1 MTKLLGTFAFLFLVA
16 NSMAQTKPTSISKR
30 KENISKYTDS
40 INKYTD
46 SIRSLP
52 PLEVKAIRVSEQA
65 PFAKTNISKAQIAL
79 NNVGQDLPFLLENTP
94 SVVVHADAGIGVG
107 YTGIRI
113 RGTDATRINFTLNGI
128 PYNDPES
135 MGTFF
140 VNIPDFSSSV
150 NSIQIQRGV
159 GTSTNGAGA
168 FGASVNLMTND
179 YHPTSYLSLQ
189 NTVGSF
195 NSFKNN
201 IVFGSGLLNNKF
213 TIDGRLSSIMSDGFI
228 DRANADLKS
237 FYLSTTYWGN
247 QSSLRLNVFT
257 GKERTYQAWYGVPQE
272 LLATNRTF
280 NPAGTEKAD
289 APYNNQTDNYSQTHY
304 QLFYNKNINSQWKWN
319 TAFYLTTG
327 KGYYEE
333 YKAGVNFSD
342 YFIDIARKMNVPSDL
357 VRRRWLD
364 NSFYGQIAALS
375 YVDSLND
382 LTIGGGWSIYD
393 GLHYGSLPYLDIRLA
408 PADYRYYDNDAVK
421 KEMNTYVKWERKLTK
436 TFRSFIDLQYRN
448 VNHQMNGFTKNTNL
462 SIERKFNFFNPKMGL
477 TYQAK
482 NIFYYTSVAVA
493 NKEPNRDD
501 FETSSTEQPKKEQL
515 IDWETGFEFKKPK
528 YAINANIYYMDYKD
542 QLVLTGKINDVGAYT
557 RTNVPN
563 SYRAGI
569 ELQVKYALNKKYSTS
584 YSITLSQN
592 KIKEFTEYVDDY
604 DQFTQVAIQHKNTNI
619 ALSPSLTTNRTFNW
633 KPNDKFSFFWTTK
646 YTSKQFLDNT
656 ENKNRI
662 LDAYFINDINAHWT
676 ILNKPKFTM
685 LLQLY
690 FNNILNVQYT
700 PNGYTY
706 SYISNGSVTTSNNYY
721 PMAGRNYWISLK
733 IDLK

>member
-1 MTKLLGTFAFLFLVA
+1 MNKLLGTLVSVLFFIP
-16 NSMAQTKPTSISKR
+16 SMAQKQKQIVAK
-30 KENISKYTDS
+30 KDS
-40 INKYTD
+40 INKFTD

-52 PLEVKAIRVSEQA
+52 PLEIKAIRLSEQA

-79 NNVGQDLPFLLENTP
+79 NNIGQDLPFLLENTP

-128 PYNDPES
+128 PYNDAES

-140 VNIPDFSSSV
+140 VNIPDFGSSV

-168 FGASVNLMTND
+168 FGASVNLMTNE
-179 YHPTSYLSLQ
+179 YNPTAYLSLQ
-189 NTVGSF
+189 NTAGSF

-201 IVFGSGLLNNKF
+201 VVFGSGLINNKF
-213 TIDGRLSSIMSDGFI
+213 TIDGRVSSIRSDGFI
-228 DRANADLKS
+228 DRASSDLKS
-237 FYLSTTYWGN
+237 FFLSSTYWGDN
-247 QSSLRLNVFT
+247 SSLRLNIFS

-289 APYNNQTDNYSQTHY
+289 APYENQTDNYTQTHY
-304 QLFYNKNINSQWKWN
+304 QLFYNKQVNSNWKWN
-319 TAFYLTTG
+319 TAFFLTTG

-333 YKAGVNFSD
+333 YKAGVDFSD
-342 YFIDIARKMNVPSDL
+342 YNIDIKGKINVPADL

-364 NSFYGQIAALS
+364 NNFYGQIAAVS
-375 YVDSLND
+375 YLDSLND
-382 LTIGGGWSIYD
+382 LTVGGGWSVYD
-393 GLHYGSLPYLDIRLA
+393 GLHFGTLPYLSQTFA
-408 PADYRYYDNDAVK
+408 PANFRYYDNDALK
-421 KEMNTYVKWERKLTK
+421 KEMNSYVKWERKLTK
-436 TFRSFIDLQYRN
+436 QFKSFIDLQYRYIS
-448 VNHQMNGFTKNTNL
+448 HQMNGFTKNTDL
-462 SIERKFNFFNPKMGL
+462 EIERTFNFFNPKMGL

-501 FETSSTEQPKKEQL
+501 FEASVTEQPRREQL
-515 IDWETGFEFKKPK
+515 IDWEAGFEFKKPK
-528 YAINANIYYMDYKD
+528 YAINANVYYMDYKD

-557 RTNVPN
+557 RINVPK
-563 SYRAGI
+563 SYRTGL
-569 ELQVKYALNKKYSTS
+569 ELQVKYAFNKYFNSS
-584 YSITLSQN
+584 YNITFSQN
-592 KIKEFTEYVDDY
+592 KIEEFTEYIDDY
-604 DQFTQVAIQHKNTNI
+604 DQYTQVAIPHKNTNI

-633 KPNDKFSFFWTTK
+633 KPNDKLSFFWTSK
-646 YTSKQFLDNT
+646 YTSRQFLDNT
-656 ENKNRI
+656 QNNDRI
-662 LDAYFINDINAHWT
+662 LDAFFINDINAHWT
-676 ILNKPKFTM
+676 ILNKTKFTM

-690 FNNILNVQYT
+690 ANNVLDVQYA
-700 PNGYTY
+700 PNGYTF
-706 SYISNGSVTTSNNYY
+706 SYIYDRTLTTSNNFY

>member
-1 MTKLLGTFAFLFLVA
+1 MNKLLGTLVSILFFVA
-16 NSMAQTKPTSISKR
+16 LNAQKSTQVVAKK
-30 KENISKYTDS
+30 DS
-40 INKYTD
+40 TNKFTD

-52 PLEVKAIRVSEQA
+52 PLEIKAIRLSEQA

-128 PYNDPES
+128 PYNDAES

-140 VNIPDFSSSV
+140 VNIPDFGSSV

-168 FGASVNLMTND
+168 FGASVNLMTNE
-179 YHPTSYLSLQ
+179 YNPNAYLSLQ
-189 NTVGSF
+189 NTAGSF

-201 IVFGSGLLNNKF
+201 LVFGSGLINNKF
-213 TIDGRLSSIMSDGFI
+213 TFDGRVSSIRSDGFI
-228 DRANADLKS
+228 DRANSDLKS
-237 FYLSTTYWGN
+237 FFLSSTYWGEK
-247 QSSLRLNVFT
+247 SSLRLNVFS

-289 APYNNQTDNYSQTHY
+289 APYENQTDNYTQTHY
-304 QLFYNKNINSQWKWN
+304 QLFYNKQINTNWKWN
-319 TAFYLTTG
+319 TAFFLTMG

-333 YKAGVNFSD
+333 YKAGVDFSD
-342 YFIDIARKMNVPSDL
+342 YNIDIKGKINVPADL

-364 NSFYGQIAALS
+364 NNFYGQITAVS

-382 LTIGGGWSIYD
+382 LTIGGGWTVYD
-393 GLHYGSLPYLDIRLA
+393 GLHFGTLPYLSQTFA
-408 PADYRYYDNDAVK
+408 PANFRYYDNDAIK
-421 KEMNTYVKWERKLTK
+421 KERNSYVKWERKLSK
-436 TFRSFIDLQYRN
+436 QFKSFLDLQYRY
-448 VNHQMNGFTKNTNL
+448 VTHQMNGFTKNTDL
-462 SIERKFNFFNPKMGL
+462 EIERKFNFFNPKMGL

-501 FETSSTEQPKKEQL
+501 FEASATEQPRREQL
-515 IDWETGFEFKKPK
+515 VDWETGFELKKPK
-528 YAINANIYYMDYKD
+528 YAINANVYYMNYKD

-557 RTNVPN
+557 RTNVPK

-584 YSITLSQN
+584 YSITFSQN
-592 KIKEFTEYVDDY
+592 KIEEFTEYIDDY

-619 ALSPSLTTNRTFNW
+619 ALSPSLITNRTFNW
-633 KPNDKFSFFWTTK
+633 KPNDKLSFFWTTK

-656 ENKNRI
+656 QNKDRQ
-662 LDAYFINDINAHWT
+662 LDAFFINDLNAHWT
-676 ILNKPKFTM
+676 ILNKTKFTM

-690 FNNILNVQYT
+690 ANNVLDVKYA
-700 PNGYTY
+700 PNGYTF
-706 SYISNGSVTTSNNYY
+706 SYIYDRTLTTSNNFY

>member
-1 MTKLLGTFAFLFLVA
+1 
-16 NSMAQTKPTSISKR
+16 MAQKQKQIVAK
-30 KENISKYTDS
+30 KDS
-40 INKYTD
+40 INKFTD

-52 PLEVKAIRVSEQA
+52 PLEIKAIRLSEQA

-79 NNVGQDLPFLLENTP
+79 NNVGQDLPFFLENTP

-128 PYNDPES
+128 PYNDAES

-140 VNIPDFSSSV
+140 VNIPDFSSSA

-168 FGASVNLMTND
+168 FGASVNLMTNE
-179 YHPTSYLSLQ
+179 YNPSAYLSLQ
-189 NTVGSF
+189 NTAGSF

-201 IVFGSGLLNNKF
+201 IVFGSGLINNKF
-213 TIDGRLSSIMSDGFI
+213 TIDGRVSSIRSDGFI
-228 DRANADLKS
+228 DRANSDLKS
-237 FYLSTTYWGN
+237 FFLSGTYWGDN
-247 QSSLRLNVFT
+247 SSLRLNVFS

-289 APYNNQTDNYSQTHY
+289 APYENQTDNYTQTHY
-304 QLFYNKNINSQWKWN
+304 QLFYNKQVNKNWKWN
-319 TAFYLTTG
+319 TAFFLTTG

-333 YKAGVNFSD
+333 YKAGVDFSD
-342 YFIDIARKMNVPSDL
+342 YNIDIKGKINVPADL

-364 NSFYGQIAALS
+364 NNFYGQIAALS
-375 YVDSLND
+375 YIDSLND
-382 LTIGGGWSIYD
+382 LTVGGGWSIYD
-393 GLHYGSLPYLDIRLA
+393 GLHFGTLPYLSQTFA
-408 PADYRYYDNDAVK
+408 PANFRYYDNDALK
-421 KEMNTYVKWERKLTK
+421 KEMNSYVKWERKLTK
-436 TFRSFIDLQYRN
+436 QFRSFIDLQYRY
-448 VNHQMNGFTKNTNL
+448 VSHQMNGFTKNTDL
-462 SIERKFNFFNPKMGL
+462 EIERTFNFFNPKMGL

-501 FETSSTEQPKKEQL
+501 FEASATEQPRREQL
-515 IDWETGFEFKKPK
+515 IDWEAGFEFKKPK
-528 YAINANIYYMDYKD
+528 YAINANVYYMDYKD

-557 RTNVPN
+557 RINVPK
-563 SYRAGI
+563 SYRTGL
-569 ELQVKYALNKKYSTS
+569 ELQVKYAFNKKYNTS
-584 YSITLSQN
+584 YSITFSQN
-592 KIKEFTEYVDDY
+592 KIEEFTEYIDDY
-604 DQFTQVAIQHKNTNI
+604 DQYTQVAIPHKNTNI

-633 KPNDKFSFFWTTK
+633 KPNDKLSFFWTSK

-656 ENKNRI
+656 QNKDRI
-662 LDAYFINDINAHWT
+662 LDAFFINDINAHWT
-676 ILNKPKFTM
+676 ILNKTKFTM

-690 FNNILNVQYT
+690 ANNVLDVQYA
-700 PNGYTY
+700 PNGYTF
-706 SYISNGSVTTSNNYY
+706 SYIYDRTLTTSNNFY

>member
-1 MTKLLGTFAFLFLVA
+1 MTKLLGTLVSILFFIP
-16 NSMAQTKPTSISKR
+16 SMAQKQKQIVAK
-30 KENISKYTDS
+30 KDS
-40 INKYTD
+40 INKFTD

-52 PLEVKAIRVSEQA
+52 PLEIKAIRLSEQA

-79 NNVGQDLPFLLENTP
+79 NNVGQDLPFFLENTP

-128 PYNDPES
+128 PYNDAES

-140 VNIPDFSSSV
+140 VNIPDFSSSA

-168 FGASVNLMTND
+168 FGASVNLMTNE
-179 YHPTSYLSLQ
+179 YNPSAYLSLQ
-189 NTVGSF
+189 NTAGSF

-201 IVFGSGLLNNKF
+201 IVFGSGLINNKF
-213 TIDGRLSSIMSDGFI
+213 TIDGRVSSIRSDGFI
-228 DRANADLKS
+228 DRANSDLKS
-237 FYLSTTYWGN
+237 FFLSGTYWGDN
-247 QSSLRLNVFT
+247 SSLRLNVFS

-289 APYNNQTDNYSQTHY
+289 APYENQTDNYTQTHY
-304 QLFYNKNINSQWKWN
+304 QLFYNKQVNNNWKWN
-319 TAFYLTTG
+319 TAFFLTTG

-333 YKAGVNFSD
+333 YKAGVDFSD
-342 YFIDIARKMNVPSDL
+342 YNIDIKGKINVPADL

-364 NSFYGQIAALS
+364 NNFYGQIAALS
-375 YVDSLND
+375 YIDSLND
-382 LTIGGGWSIYD
+382 LTVGGGWSVYD
-393 GLHYGSLPYLDIRLA
+393 GLHFGTLPYLSQTLA
-408 PADYRYYDNDAVK
+408 PANFRYYDNDALK
-421 KEMNTYVKWERKLTK
+421 KEMNSYVKWERKLTK
-436 TFRSFIDLQYRN
+436 QFRSFIDLQYRY
-448 VNHQMNGFTKNTNL
+448 VSHQMNGFTKNTDL
-462 SIERKFNFFNPKMGL
+462 EIERTFNFFNPKMGL

-501 FETSSTEQPKKEQL
+501 FEASATEQPRREQL
-515 IDWETGFEFKKPK
+515 IDWEAGFEFKKPK
-528 YAINANIYYMDYKD
+528 YAINANVYYMDYKD

-557 RTNVPN
+557 RINVPK
-563 SYRAGI
+563 SYRTGL
-569 ELQVKYALNKKYSTS
+569 ELQVKYAFNKKYNTS
-584 YSITLSQN
+584 YSITFSQN
-592 KIKEFTEYVDDY
+592 KIEEFTEYIDDY
-604 DQFTQVAIQHKNTNI
+604 DQYTQVAIPHKNTNI

-633 KPNDKFSFFWTTK
+633 KPNDKLSFFWTSK

-656 ENKNRI
+656 QNKDRI
-662 LDAYFINDINAHWT
+662 LDAFFINDINAHWT
-676 ILNKPKFTM
+676 ILNKTKFTM

-690 FNNILNVQYT
+690 ANNVLDVQYA
-700 PNGYTY
+700 PNGYTF
-706 SYISNGSVTTSNNYY
+706 SYIYDRTLTTSNNFY

>member
-1 MTKLLGTFAFLFLVA
+1 MTKLLGTLVSIIFFVPLFAQ
-16 NSMAQTKPTSISKR
+16 QTKQVVK
-30 KENISKYTDS
+30 KDS
-40 INKYTD
+40 TNKYTD

-52 PLEVKAIRVSEQA
+52 PLEIKAIRVSEQA

-140 VNIPDFSSSV
+140 VNIPDFGSSV

-179 YHPTSYLSLQ
+179 YHPSAYLSLQ
-189 NTVGSF
+189 NTAGSF

-201 IVFGSGLLNNKF
+201 LVFGSGLLNNKF
-213 TIDGRLSSIMSDGFI
+213 TIDGRVSSITSDGFM
-228 DRANADLKS
+228 DRATSNLKS
-237 FYLSTTYWGN
+237 FYVSSTYWGE
-247 QSSLRLNVFT
+247 QSSLRLNVFS
-257 GKERTYQAWYGVPQE
+257 GKEKTYQAWYGVPQE

-280 NPAGTEKAD
+280 NPAGTEKAG
-289 APYNNQTDNYSQTHY
+289 APYDNQTDNYTQTHY
-304 QLFYNKNINSQWKWN
+304 QLFYNKNINSNWKWN
-319 TAFYLTTG
+319 TALYLTKG

-342 YFIDIARKMNVPSDL
+342 YNIDIKGKQNVPADL

-364 NSFYGQIAALS
+364 NQFYGQIAALS

-382 LTIGGGWSIYD
+382 LTMGGGWSVYD
-393 GLHYGSLPYLDIRLA
+393 GLHFGSLPYLDLKFV
-408 PADYRYYDNDAVK
+408 PTNYRYYDNDALK

-436 TFRSFIDLQYRN
+436 TFKSFIDLQYRN

-462 SIERKFNFFNPKMGL
+462 VIERKFNFFNPKMGL

-501 FETSSTEQPKKEQL
+501 FEASATEQPKKEQL
-515 IDWETGFEFKKPK
+515 IDWETGLEFKKPK

-557 RTNVPN
+557 RTNVPK
-563 SYRAGI
+563 SYRAGL
-569 ELQVKYALNKKYSTS
+569 ELQFKYALNKKYSST
-584 YSITLSQN
+584 YSITFSQN
-592 KIKEFTEYVDDY
+592 KIESFTEYIDDY
-604 DQFTQVAIQHKNTNI
+604 DQSKQVAVQHKNTNI

-633 KPNDKFSFFWTTK
+633 KPNDKLSFFWTTK

-656 ENKNRI
+656 KNKNRI

-676 ILNKPKFTM
+676 IMNQSKFNM
-685 LLQLY
+685 LLQVY
-690 FNNILNVQYT
+690 ANNILDVKYA

-706 SYISNGSVTTSNNYY
+706 SYISDRSVTTSNNFY

>member
-1 MTKLLGTFAFLFLVA
+1 MNKLLGTLVSVLFFIP
-16 NSMAQTKPTSISKR
+16 SMAQKQKQIVAK
-30 KENISKYTDS
+30 KDS
-40 INKYTD
+40 INKFTD

-52 PLEVKAIRVSEQA
+52 PLEIKAIRLSEQA
-65 PFAKTNISKAQIAL
+65 PFAQTNISKAQITL

-128 PYNDPES
+128 PYNDAES

-140 VNIPDFSSSV
+140 VNIPDFGSSV

-168 FGASVNLMTND
+168 FGASVNLMTNE
-179 YHPTSYLSLQ
+179 YNPTAYLSLQ
-189 NTVGSF
+189 NTAGSF

-201 IVFGSGLLNNKF
+201 VVFGSGLINNKF
-213 TIDGRLSSIMSDGFI
+213 TIDGRVSSIRSDGFI
-228 DRANADLKS
+228 DRASSDLKS
-237 FYLSTTYWGN
+237 FFLSSTYWGDN
-247 QSSLRLNVFT
+247 SSLRLNIFS

-289 APYNNQTDNYSQTHY
+289 APYENQTDNYTQTHY
-304 QLFYNKNINSQWKWN
+304 QLFYNKQVNSNWKWN
-319 TAFYLTTG
+319 TAFFLTTG

-333 YKAGVNFSD
+333 YKAGVDFSD
-342 YFIDIARKMNVPSDL
+342 YNIDIKGKINVPADL

-364 NSFYGQIAALS
+364 NNFYGQIAAVS
-375 YVDSLND
+375 YLDSLND
-382 LTIGGGWSIYD
+382 LTVGGGWSVYD
-393 GLHYGSLPYLDIRLA
+393 GLHFGTLPYLSQTFA
-408 PADYRYYDNDAVK
+408 PANFRYYDNDALK
-421 KEMNTYVKWERKLTK
+421 KEMNSYVKWERKLTK
-436 TFRSFIDLQYRN
+436 QFKSFIDLQYRYIS
-448 VNHQMNGFTKNTNL
+448 HQMNGFTKNTDL
-462 SIERKFNFFNPKMGL
+462 EIERTFNFFNPKMGL
-477 TYQAK
+477 TYQTK

-501 FETSSTEQPKKEQL
+501 FEASATEQPRREQL
-515 IDWETGFEFKKPK
+515 IDWEAGFEFKKPK
-528 YAINANIYYMDYKD
+528 YAINANVYYMDYKD

-557 RTNVPN
+557 RVNVPK
-563 SYRAGI
+563 SYRTGL
-569 ELQVKYALNKKYSTS
+569 ELQVKYAFNKYFNSS
-584 YSITLSQN
+584 YNITYSQN
-592 KIKEFTEYVDDY
+592 KIEEFTEYIDDY
-604 DQFTQVAIQHKNTNI
+604 DQYTQVAIPHKNTNI

-633 KPNDKFSFFWTTK
+633 KPNDKLSFFWTSK
-646 YTSKQFLDNT
+646 YTSRQFLDNT
-656 ENKNRI
+656 QNNDRI
-662 LDAYFINDINAHWT
+662 LDAFFINDINAHWT
-676 ILNKPKFTM
+676 ILNKTKFTM

-690 FNNILNVQYT
+690 ANNVLDVQYA
-700 PNGYTY
+700 PNGYTF
-706 SYISNGSVTTSNNYY
+706 SYIYDRTLTTSNNFY

>member
-1 MTKLLGTFAFLFLVA
+1 MTKLLGTLVSFLCISSL
-16 NSMAQTKPTSISKR
+16 MAQQPAKTIVKK
-30 KENISKYTDS
+30 DS
-40 INKYTD
+40 SNKYTD

-52 PLEVKAIRVSEQA
+52 PLEIRSIRLSEQA

-140 VNIPDFSSSV
+140 VNIPDFGSSV

-168 FGASVNLMTND
+168 FGASVNLMTNE
-179 YHPTSYLSLQ
+179 YNPSSYLSLQ
-189 NTVGSF
+189 NTAGSF

-201 IVFGSGLLNNKF
+201 LVFGSGLINNKF
-213 TIDGRLSSIMSDGFI
+213 TIDGRVSSIRSDGFI
-228 DRANADLKS
+228 DRANSDLKS
-237 FYLSTTYWGN
+237 FFLSTTYWGEK
-247 QSSLRLNVFT
+247 SSLRLNVFS

-289 APYNNQTDNYSQTHY
+289 APYENQTDNYTQTHY
-304 QLFYNKNINSQWKWN
+304 QLFYNKNINSHWKWN

-333 YKAGVNFSD
+333 YKAGVDFAD
-342 YFIDIARKMNVPSDL
+342 YNIDIKGKINVPADL

-364 NSFYGQIAALS
+364 NNFYGQIAALS
-375 YVDSLND
+375 YVDSIND
-382 LTIGGGWSIYD
+382 LTIGGGWSVYN
-393 GLHYGSLPYLDIRLA
+393 GLHFGTLPYIDIKFA
-408 PADYRYYDNDAVK
+408 PANYRYYDNDAIK
-421 KEMNTYVKWERKLTK
+421 KEMNTYIKWERKLSK
-436 TFRSFIDLQYRN
+436 KIKSFIDLQYRN
-448 VNHQMNGFTKNTNL
+448 VNHQMNGFTKNTDL
-462 SIERKFNFFNPKMGL
+462 EIERKFNFFNPKMGL
-477 TYQAK
+477 TYQAR

-501 FETSSTEQPKKEQL
+501 FEASAIEQPRSEQL
-515 IDWETGFEFKKPK
+515 VDWETGFELKRKK
-528 YAINANIYYMDYKD
+528 YAINANVYYMNYKD

-557 RTNVPN
+557 RTNVPK
-563 SYRAGI
+563 SYRTGL
-569 ELQVKYALNKKYSTS
+569 ELQFKYALNKYFNSS
-584 YSITLSQN
+584 YSITYSQN
-592 KIKEFTEYVDDY
+592 KIEAFTEYIDDY
-604 DQFTQVAIQHKNTNI
+604 DQSTQIAIQHKNTNI

-633 KPNDKFSFFWTTK
+633 KPNDKLSFFWTTK

-656 ENKNRI
+656 QNKDRQ
-662 LDAYFINDINAHWT
+662 LDAFFINDINAHWT
-676 ILNKPKFTM
+676 ILNKTKFTM
-685 LLQLY
+685 LLQVY
-690 FNNILNVQYT
+690 ANNVLDVKYA

-706 SYISNGSVTTSNNYY
+706 SYIYDRTLTTSNNYY
-721 PMAGRNYWISLK
+721 PMAGRNYWVSLK

>member
-1 MTKLLGTFAFLFLVA
+1 MNKLLGTLVSVLFFIP
-16 NSMAQTKPTSISKR
+16 SMAQKQKQIVAK
-30 KENISKYTDS
+30 KDS
-40 INKYTD
+40 INKFTD

-52 PLEVKAIRVSEQA
+52 PLEIKAIRLSEQA

-79 NNVGQDLPFLLENTP
+79 NNIGQDLPFLLENTP

-128 PYNDPES
+128 PYNDAES

-140 VNIPDFSSSV
+140 VNIPDFGSSV

-168 FGASVNLMTND
+168 FGASVNLMTNE
-179 YHPTSYLSLQ
+179 YNPTAYLSLQ
-189 NTVGSF
+189 NTAGSF

-201 IVFGSGLLNNKF
+201 VVFGSGLINNKF
-213 TIDGRLSSIMSDGFI
+213 TIDGRVSSIRSDGFI
-228 DRANADLKS
+228 DRASSDLKS
-237 FYLSTTYWGN
+237 FFLSGTYWGDN
-247 QSSLRLNVFT
+247 SSLRLNIFS

-289 APYNNQTDNYSQTHY
+289 APYENQTDNYTQTHY
-304 QLFYNKNINSQWKWN
+304 QLFYNKQVNSNWKWN
-319 TAFYLTTG
+319 TAFFLTTG

-333 YKAGVNFSD
+333 YKAGVDFSD
-342 YFIDIARKMNVPSDL
+342 YNIDIKGKINVPADL

-364 NSFYGQIAALS
+364 NNFYGQIAAVS
-375 YVDSLND
+375 YLDSLND
-382 LTIGGGWSIYD
+382 LTVGGGWSVYD
-393 GLHYGSLPYLDIRLA
+393 GLHFGTLPYLSQTFA
-408 PADYRYYDNDAVK
+408 PANFRYYDNDALK
-421 KEMNTYVKWERKLTK
+421 KEMNSYVKWERKLTK
-436 TFRSFIDLQYRN
+436 QFKSFIDLQYRYIS
-448 VNHQMNGFTKNTNL
+448 HQMNGFTKNTDL
-462 SIERKFNFFNPKMGL
+462 EIERTFNFFNPKMGL

-501 FETSSTEQPKKEQL
+501 FEASVTEQPRREQL
-515 IDWETGFEFKKPK
+515 IDWEAGFEFKKPK
-528 YAINANIYYMDYKD
+528 YAINANVYYMDYKD

-557 RTNVPN
+557 RINVPK
-563 SYRAGI
+563 SYRTGL
-569 ELQVKYALNKKYSTS
+569 ELQVKYAFNKYFNSS
-584 YSITLSQN
+584 YNITFSQN
-592 KIKEFTEYVDDY
+592 KIEEFTEYIDDY
-604 DQFTQVAIQHKNTNI
+604 DQYTQVAIPHKNTNI

-633 KPNDKFSFFWTTK
+633 KPNDKLSFFWTSK
-646 YTSKQFLDNT
+646 YTSRQFLDNT
-656 ENKNRI
+656 QNNDRI
-662 LDAYFINDINAHWT
+662 LDAFFINDINAHWT
-676 ILNKPKFTM
+676 ILNKTKFTM

-690 FNNILNVQYT
+690 ANNVLDVQYA
-700 PNGYTY
+700 PNGYTF
-706 SYISNGSVTTSNNYY
+706 SYIYDRTLTTSNNFY

>member
-1 MTKLLGTFAFLFLVA
+1 MTKLLGTLVSILFFIP
-16 NSMAQTKPTSISKR
+16 SMAQKQKQIVAK
-30 KENISKYTDS
+30 KDS
-40 INKYTD
+40 INKFTD

-52 PLEVKAIRVSEQA
+52 PLEIKAIRLSEQA

-128 PYNDPES
+128 PYNDAES

-140 VNIPDFSSSV
+140 VNIPDFSSSA

-168 FGASVNLMTND
+168 FGASVNLMTNE
-179 YHPTSYLSLQ
+179 YNPSAYLSLQ
-189 NTVGSF
+189 NTAGSF

-201 IVFGSGLLNNKF
+201 IVFGSGLINNKF
-213 TIDGRLSSIMSDGFI
+213 TIDGRVSSIRSDGFI
-228 DRANADLKS
+228 DRANSDLKS
-237 FYLSTTYWGN
+237 FFLSGTYWGDN
-247 QSSLRLNVFT
+247 SSLRLNVFS

-289 APYNNQTDNYSQTHY
+289 APYENQTDNYTQTHY
-304 QLFYNKNINSQWKWN
+304 QLFYNKQVNNNWKWN
-319 TAFYLTTG
+319 TAFFLTTG

-333 YKAGVNFSD
+333 YKAGVDFSD
-342 YFIDIARKMNVPSDL
+342 YNIDIKGKINVPADL

-364 NSFYGQIAALS
+364 NNFYGQIAALS
-375 YVDSLND
+375 YIDSLND
-382 LTIGGGWSIYD
+382 LTVGGGWSVYD
-393 GLHYGSLPYLDIRLA
+393 GLHFGTLPYLSQTLA
-408 PADYRYYDNDAVK
+408 PANFRYYDNDALK
-421 KEMNTYVKWERKLTK
+421 KEMNSYVKWERKLTK
-436 TFRSFIDLQYRN
+436 QFRSFIDLQYRF
-448 VNHQMNGFTKNTNL
+448 VNHQMNGFTKNTDL
-462 SIERKFNFFNPKMGL
+462 EIERTFNFFNPKMGL

-501 FETSSTEQPKKEQL
+501 FEASATEQPRREQL
-515 IDWETGFEFKKPK
+515 IDWEAGFEFKKPK
-528 YAINANIYYMDYKD
+528 YAINANVYYMDYKD

-557 RTNVPN
+557 RINVPK
-563 SYRAGI
+563 SYRTGL
-569 ELQVKYALNKKYSTS
+569 ELQVKYAFNKKYNTS
-584 YSITLSQN
+584 YSITFSQN
-592 KIKEFTEYVDDY
+592 KIEEFTEYIDDY
-604 DQFTQVAIQHKNTNI
+604 DQFTQVAIPHKNTNI

-633 KPNDKFSFFWTTK
+633 KPNDKLSFFWTSK

-656 ENKNRI
+656 QNKDRI
-662 LDAYFINDINAHWT
+662 LDAFFINDINAHWT
-676 ILNKPKFTM
+676 ILNKTKFTM

-690 FNNILNVQYT
+690 ANNVLDVQYA
-700 PNGYTY
+700 PNGYTF
-706 SYISNGSVTTSNNYY
+706 SYIYDRTLTTSNNFY

>member
-1 MTKLLGTFAFLFLVA
+1 MTKLLGTIAFAFLLQPLT
-16 NSMAQTKPTSISKR
+16 AQKQ
-30 KENISKYTDS
+30 N
-40 INKYTD
+40 YTD

-52 PLEVKAIRVSEQA
+52 PLEVKSIRVSEQA

-168 FGASVNLMTND
+168 FGASVNLMTNE
-179 YHPTSYLSLQ
+179 YNPKAYLSLQ
-189 NTVGSF
+189 NSAGSF

-201 IVFGSGLLNNKF
+201 LVFGSGLINNRF
-213 TIDGRLSSIMSDGFI
+213 TIDGRISSITSDGFI
-228 DRANADLKS
+228 DRATSNLKS
-237 FYLSTTYWGN
+237 FFLSTTYWGD
-247 QSSLRLNVFT
+247 QSSLRLNIFS
-257 GKERTYQAWYGVPQE
+257 GKEKTYQAWYGVPQE

-289 APYNNQTDNYSQTHY
+289 APYDNQTDNYTQTHY
-304 QLFYNKNINSQWKWN
+304 QLFYNKNIMGNWKWN

-333 YKAGVNFSD
+333 YKAGVDFSD
-342 YFIDIARKMNVPSDL
+342 YNIDITNKTNVPADL

-364 NSFYGQIAALS
+364 NQFYGQIAAIS

-382 LTIGGGWSIYD
+382 LTIGGGWSVYD
-393 GLHYGSLPYLDIRLA
+393 GLHFGTLPYLANTLA
-408 PADYRYYDNDAVK
+408 PTNYRYYDNDALK
-421 KEMNTYVKWERKLTK
+421 KEMNTYVKWERRLTK
-436 TFRSFIDLQYRN
+436 QFKSFIDLQYRF
-448 VNHQMNGFTKNTNL
+448 VNHQMNGFTKNTDL
-462 SIERKFNFFNPKMGL
+462 EIERKFNFFNPKMGL

-482 NIFYYTSVAVA
+482 NVFYYTSVAVA

-501 FETSSTEQPKKEQL
+501 FEASVNEQPKREQL
-515 IDWETGFEFKKPK
+515 IDWETGFEFKKSK
-528 YAINANIYYMDYKD
+528 YALNANIYYMDYKD

-557 RTNVPN
+557 RTNVPK
-563 SYRAGI
+563 SYRAGV
-569 ELQVKYALNKKYSTS
+569 ELQLKYALNKKYSTS
-584 YSITLSQN
+584 YSVTFSQN
-592 KIKEFTEYVDDY
+592 KIKEFTEYIDDY
-604 DQFTQVAIQHKNTNI
+604 DQYTQVAIQHKNTNI

-633 KPNDKFSFFWTTK
+633 KPNDKLSFFWTTK
-646 YTSKQFLDNT
+646 YISKQFLDNT
-656 ENKNRI
+656 QNESRI
-662 LDAYFINDINAHWT
+662 LDSYLLNDINAHWT
-676 ILNKPKFTM
+676 ILNKAKYTI

-690 FNNILNVQYT
+690 ANNILDVQYA

-706 SYISNGSVTTSNNYY
+706 SYIYDRTTTTSNNYY
-721 PMAGRNYWISLK
+721 PMAGRNFWVSLK

>member
-1 MTKLLGTFAFLFLVA
+1 MNKLLGTLVSVLFFIP
-16 NSMAQTKPTSISKR
+16 SMAQKQKQIVAK
-30 KENISKYTDS
+30 KDS
-40 INKYTD
+40 INKFTD

-52 PLEVKAIRVSEQA
+52 PLEIKAIRLSEQA

-128 PYNDPES
+128 PYNDAES

-140 VNIPDFSSSV
+140 VNIPDFSSSA

-168 FGASVNLMTND
+168 FGASVNLMTNE
-179 YHPTSYLSLQ
+179 YNPSAYLSLQ
-189 NTVGSF
+189 NTAGSF

-201 IVFGSGLLNNKF
+201 IVFGSGLINNKF
-213 TIDGRLSSIMSDGFI
+213 TIDGRVSSIRSDGFI
-228 DRANADLKS
+228 DRASSDLKS
-237 FYLSTTYWGN
+237 FFLSGTYWGDN
-247 QSSLRLNVFT
+247 SSLRLNIFS

-289 APYNNQTDNYSQTHY
+289 APYENQTDNYTQTHY
-304 QLFYNKNINSQWKWN
+304 QLFYNKQVNSNWKWN
-319 TAFYLTTG
+319 TAFFLTTG

-333 YKAGVNFSD
+333 YKAGVDFSD
-342 YFIDIARKMNVPSDL
+342 YNIDIKGKINVPADL

-364 NSFYGQIAALS
+364 NNFYGQIAAVS
-375 YVDSLND
+375 YLDSLND
-382 LTIGGGWSIYD
+382 LTVGGGWSVYD
-393 GLHYGSLPYLDIRLA
+393 GLHFGTLPYLSQTFA
-408 PADYRYYDNDAVK
+408 PANFRYYDNDALK
-421 KEMNTYVKWERKLTK
+421 KEMNSYVKWERKLTK
-436 TFRSFIDLQYRN
+436 QFKSFIDLQYRY
-448 VNHQMNGFTKNTNL
+448 VSHQMNGFTKNTDL
-462 SIERKFNFFNPKMGL
+462 EIGRTFNFFNPKMGL
-477 TYQAK
+477 TYQTK

-501 FETSSTEQPKKEQL
+501 FEASATEQPRREQL
-515 IDWETGFEFKKPK
+515 IDWEAGFEFKKPK

-557 RTNVPN
+557 RVNVPK
-563 SYRAGI
+563 SYRTGL
-569 ELQVKYALNKKYSTS
+569 ELQVKYAFNKYFNSS
-584 YSITLSQN
+584 YNITLSQN
-592 KIKEFTEYVDDY
+592 KIEEFTEYIDDY
-604 DQFTQVAIQHKNTNI
+604 DQFTQVAIPHKNTNI

-633 KPNDKFSFFWTTK
+633 KPNDKLSFFWTSK

-656 ENKNRI
+656 QNKDRI
-662 LDAYFINDINAHWT
+662 LDAFFINDINAHWT
-676 ILNKPKFTM
+676 ILNKTKFTM

-690 FNNILNVQYT
+690 ANNILDVQYA
-700 PNGYTY
+700 PNGYTF
-706 SYISNGSVTTSNNYY
+706 SYIYDRTLTTSNNFY

>member
-1 MTKLLGTFAFLFLVA
+1 MNKLLGTLVSVLFFIP
-16 NSMAQTKPTSISKR
+16 SMAQKQKQIVAK
-30 KENISKYTDS
+30 KDS
-40 INKYTD
+40 INKFTD

-52 PLEVKAIRVSEQA
+52 PLEIKAIRLSEQA

-128 PYNDPES
+128 PYNDAES

-140 VNIPDFSSSV
+140 VNIPDFGSSV

-168 FGASVNLMTND
+168 FGASVNLMTNE
-179 YHPTSYLSLQ
+179 YNPTAYLSLQ
-189 NTVGSF
+189 NTAGSF

-201 IVFGSGLLNNKF
+201 VVFGSGLINNKF
-213 TIDGRLSSIMSDGFI
+213 TIDGRVSSIRSDGFI
-228 DRANADLKS
+228 DRASSDLKS
-237 FYLSTTYWGN
+237 FFLSGTYWGDN
-247 QSSLRLNVFT
+247 SSLRLNIFS

-289 APYNNQTDNYSQTHY
+289 APYENQTDNYTQTHY
-304 QLFYNKNINSQWKWN
+304 QLFYNKQVNSNWKWN
-319 TAFYLTTG
+319 TAFFLTTG

-333 YKAGVNFSD
+333 YKAGVDFSD
-342 YFIDIARKMNVPSDL
+342 YNIDIQGKINVPADL

-364 NSFYGQIAALS
+364 NNFYGQIAAVS
-375 YVDSLND
+375 YFDSLND
-382 LTIGGGWSIYD
+382 LTVGGGWSVYD
-393 GLHYGSLPYLDIRLA
+393 GLHFGTLPYLSQTFA
-408 PADYRYYDNDAVK
+408 PANFRYYDNDALK
-421 KEMNTYVKWERKLTK
+421 KEMNSYVKWERKLTK
-436 TFRSFIDLQYRN
+436 QFKSFIDLQYRY
-448 VNHQMNGFTKNTNL
+448 VSHQMNGFTKNTDL
-462 SIERKFNFFNPKMGL
+462 EIERTFNFFNPKMGL
-477 TYQAK
+477 TYQTK

-501 FETSSTEQPKKEQL
+501 FEASATEQPRREQL
-515 IDWETGFEFKKPK
+515 IDWEAGFEFKKPK
-528 YAINANIYYMDYKD
+528 YAINANVYYMDYKD

-557 RTNVPN
+557 RVNVPK
-563 SYRAGI
+563 SYRTGL
-569 ELQVKYALNKKYSTS
+569 ELQVKYAFNKYFNSS
-584 YSITLSQN
+584 YNITFSQN
-592 KIKEFTEYVDDY
+592 KIEEFTEYIDDY
-604 DQFTQVAIQHKNTNI
+604 DQYTQVAIPHKNTNI

-633 KPNDKFSFFWTTK
+633 KPNDKLSFFWTSK
-646 YTSKQFLDNT
+646 YTSRQFLDNT
-656 ENKNRI
+656 QNNDRI
-662 LDAYFINDINAHWT
+662 LDAFFINDINAHWT
-676 ILNKPKFTM
+676 ILNKTKFTM

-690 FNNILNVQYT
+690 ANNVLDVQYA
-700 PNGYTY
+700 PNGYTF
-706 SYISNGSVTTSNNYY
+706 SYIYDRTLTTSNNFY

>member
-1 MTKLLGTFAFLFLVA
+1 MTKLLGILASFLLITPLYA
-16 NSMAQTKPTSISKR
+16 QQTKQVVVK
-30 KENISKYTDS
+30 KDS
-40 INKYTD
+40 TNKYTD

-52 PLEVKAIRVSEQA
+52 PLEIKAIRVSEQA

-140 VNIPDFSSSV
+140 VNIPDFGSSV

-168 FGASVNLMTND
+168 FGASVNLMTNE
-179 YHPTSYLSLQ
+179 YNPSSYLSLQ
-189 NTVGSF
+189 NTAGSF

-201 IVFGSGLLNNKF
+201 LLFGSGLMNNKF
-213 TIDGRLSSIMSDGFI
+213 TIDGRVSSIRSDGYI
-228 DRANADLKS
+228 DRANSDLKS
-237 FYLSTTYWGN
+237 FFLSSTYWGEK
-247 QSSLRLNVFT
+247 SSLRLNVFS
-257 GKERTYQAWYGVPQE
+257 GKEKTYQAWYGVPEE
-272 LLATNRTF
+272 LLATNRTY

-289 APYNNQTDNYSQTHY
+289 APYENQTDNYTQTHY
-304 QLFYNKNINSQWKWN
+304 QLFYNKQVSSNWKWN
-319 TAFYLTTG
+319 TALYLTTG

-333 YKAGVNFSD
+333 YKAGVNFAD
-342 YFIDIARKMNVPSDL
+342 YNIDIKGKINVPADL

-364 NSFYGQIAALS
+364 NHFYGQIAALS
-375 YVDSLND
+375 YIDSLND
-382 LTIGGGWSIYD
+382 LTIGGGWSVYN
-393 GLHYGSLPYLDIRLA
+393 GMHFGTLPYLDLRFV
-408 PADYRYYDNDAVK
+408 PTNYRYYDNDAIK
-421 KEMNTYVKWERKLTK
+421 KEMNTYVKWERTLTK
-436 TFRSFIDLQYRN
+436 KFKSFIDLQYRF
-448 VNHQMNGFTKNTNL
+448 VNHQMNGFTKNTAL
-462 SIERKFNFFNPKMGL
+462 EIERKFNFFNPKMGL
-477 TYQAK
+477 TYKAK
-482 NIFYYTSVAVA
+482 NIFYYTSLAVA

-501 FETSSTEQPKKEQL
+501 FEASITEQPRREQL

-557 RTNVPN
+557 RINVPK
-563 SYRAGI
+563 SYRAGL
-569 ELQVKYALNKKYSTS
+569 ELQFKYALNKKYNTS
-584 YSITLSQN
+584 YSITFSQN
-592 KIKEFTEYVDDY
+592 KIEEFTEYIDDY
-604 DQFTQVAIQHKNTNI
+604 DTYTQVEIQHKNTSI

-633 KPNDKFSFFWTTK
+633 RPNDMLSFFWTTK

-656 ENKNRI
+656 QNKDRQ

-676 ILNKPKFTM
+676 ILNKTKFTM
-685 LLQLY
+685 LLQVY
-690 FNNILNVQYT
+690 ANNLLDVKYA

-706 SYISNGSVTTSNNYY
+706 SYIYDGSLTTSNNYY
-721 PMAGRNYWISLK
+721 PMAGRNFWVSLK

>member
-1 MTKLLGTFAFLFLVA
+1 MTKLLGTFALLFFVA
-16 NSMAQTKPTSISKR
+16 GSMAQSKQLSTLKR
-30 KENISKYTDS
+30 KDS
-40 INKYTD
+40 IKLYTD

-179 YHPTSYLSLQ
+179 YHPNSYLSLQ
-189 NTVGSF
+189 NTAGSF

-201 IVFGSGLLNNKF
+201 VVFGSGLLNNKF
-213 TIDGRLSSIMSDGFI
+213 TIDGRVSSIMSDGFI
-228 DRANADLKS
+228 DRANSNLKS
-237 FYLSTTYWGN
+237 FYISSTYWGEK
-247 QSSLRLNVFT
+247 SSLRLNIFS
-257 GKERTYQAWYGVPQE
+257 GKEKTYQAWYGVPQE
-272 LLATNRTF
+272 LISTNRTF

-289 APYNNQTDNYSQTHY
+289 APYENQTDNYSQTHY
-304 QLFYNKNINSQWKWN
+304 QLFYNKNIMGNWKWN
-319 TAFYLTTG
+319 TALYLTTG

-342 YFIDIARKMNVPSDL
+342 YNIDITGKMNIPADL

-364 NSFYGQIAALS
+364 NNFYGQIAALS

-408 PADYRYYDNDAVK
+408 PADYRYYDNDALK

-436 TFRSFIDLQYRN
+436 TFKSFIDLQYRI
-448 VNHQMNGFTKNTNL
+448 VNHQMNGFTKNSNL

-501 FETSSTEQPKKEQL
+501 FEASAIEQPRKEQL
-515 IDWETGFEFKKPK
+515 VDWETGLEFKKPK
-528 YAINANIYYMDYKD
+528 YAINANVYYMNYKD

-557 RTNVPN
+557 RTNVPK

-584 YSITLSQN
+584 YNITLSQN

-633 KPNDKFSFFWTTK
+633 KPNDKLSFFWTTK

-656 ENKNRI
+656 ENKSRI

-676 ILNKPKFTM
+676 ILNKTKFAV
-685 LLQLY
+685 LLQFY
-690 FNNILNVQYT
+690 ANNLLDVKYA

-721 PMAGRNYWISLK
+721 PMAGRNYWVSLK

>member
-1 MTKLLGTFAFLFLVA
+1 MTKLLGTFALLFFVA
-16 NSMAQTKPTSISKR
+16 GSMAQSKQLSTPKR
-30 KENISKYTDS
+30 KDSTKLYTDS
-40 INKYTD
+40 V
-46 SIRSLP
+46 RSLP

-179 YHPTSYLSLQ
+179 YNPSAYLSLQ
-189 NTVGSF
+189 NTAGSF

-228 DRANADLKS
+228 DRANSDLKS

-272 LLATNRTF
+272 LINTNRTF

-289 APYNNQTDNYSQTHY
+289 APYENQTDNYRQTHY

-319 TAFYLTTG
+319 TALYLTTG

-342 YFIDIARKMNVPSDL
+342 YFIDISRKMNVPIDL

-364 NSFYGQIAALS
+364 NNFYGQIAAIS

-382 LTIGGGWSIYD
+382 ITMGGGWSIYD
-393 GLHYGSLPYLDIRLA
+393 GLHFGTLPYLDIRLA
-408 PADYRYYDNDAVK
+408 PANYRYYDNDALK
-421 KEMNTYVKWERKLTK
+421 KEMNTYVKWERRLTK
-436 TFRSFIDLQYRN
+436 TFKSFIDLQYRN

-462 SIERKFNFFNPKMGL
+462 VIERKFNFFNPKMGL

-501 FETSSTEQPKKEQL
+501 FEASATEQPKKEQL
-515 IDWETGFEFKKPK
+515 IDWETGFEFKKPN
-528 YAINANIYYMDYKD
+528 YAINANVYYMNYKD

-557 RTNVPN
+557 RTNVPK

-569 ELQVKYALNKKYSTS
+569 ELQFKYALNKKYS
-584 YSITLSQN
+584 
-592 KIKEFTEYVDDY
+592 
-604 DQFTQVAIQHKNTNI
+604 
-619 ALSPSLTTNRTFNW
+619 
-633 KPNDKFSFFWTTK
+633 
-646 YTSKQFLDNT
+646 
-656 ENKNRI
+656 
-662 LDAYFINDINAHWT
+662 
-676 ILNKPKFTM
+676 
-685 LLQLY
+685 
-690 FNNILNVQYT
+690 
-700 PNGYTY
+700 
-706 SYISNGSVTTSNNYY
+706 
-721 PMAGRNYWISLK
+721 
-733 IDLK
+733 

>member
-1 MTKLLGTFAFLFLVA
+1 MNKLLGTLVSILFFVA
-16 NSMAQTKPTSISKR
+16 LNAQKSTQVVAKK
-30 KENISKYTDS
+30 DS
-40 INKYTD
+40 TNKFTD

-52 PLEVKAIRVSEQA
+52 PLEIKAIRLSEQA

-128 PYNDPES
+128 PYNDAES

-140 VNIPDFSSSV
+140 VNIPDFGSSV

-168 FGASVNLMTND
+168 FGASVNLMTNE
-179 YHPTSYLSLQ
+179 YNPNAYLSLQ
-189 NTVGSF
+189 NTAGSF

-201 IVFGSGLLNNKF
+201 LVFGSGLINNKF
-213 TIDGRLSSIMSDGFI
+213 TFDGRVSSIRSDGFI
-228 DRANADLKS
+228 DRANSDLKS
-237 FYLSTTYWGN
+237 FFLSSTYWGEK
-247 QSSLRLNVFT
+247 SSLRLNVFS

-289 APYNNQTDNYSQTHY
+289 APYENQTDNYTQTHF
-304 QLFYNKNINSQWKWN
+304 QLFYNEQINTNWKWN
-319 TAFYLTTG
+319 TAFFLTTG

-333 YKAGVNFSD
+333 YKAGVDFAD
-342 YFIDIARKMNVPSDL
+342 YNIDIKGEINVPADL

-364 NSFYGQIAALS
+364 NNFYGQITALS

-382 LTIGGGWSIYD
+382 LTIGGGWTVYD
-393 GLHYGSLPYLDIRLA
+393 GLHFGTLPYLSQTFA
-408 PADYRYYDNDAVK
+408 PANFRYYDNDAIK
-421 KEMNTYVKWERKLTK
+421 KERNSYVKWERKLSK
-436 TFRSFIDLQYRN
+436 QFKSFLDLQYRY
-448 VNHQMNGFTKNTNL
+448 VSHQMNGFTRNTDL
-462 SIERKFNFFNPKMGL
+462 EIERKFNFFNPKMGL

-501 FETSSTEQPKKEQL
+501 FEASATEQPRREQL
-515 IDWETGFEFKKPK
+515 VDWETGFELKKPK
-528 YAINANIYYMDYKD
+528 YAINANVYYMNYKD

-557 RTNVPN
+557 RTNVPK
-563 SYRAGI
+563 SYRAGL
-569 ELQVKYALNKKYSTS
+569 ELQVKYAFNKKYNTS
-584 YSITLSQN
+584 YSITFSQN
-592 KIKEFTEYVDDY
+592 KIEEFTEYIDDY

-619 ALSPSLTTNRTFNW
+619 ALSPSLITNRTFNW
-633 KPNDKFSFFWTTK
+633 KPNDKLSFFWTTK

-656 ENKNRI
+656 QNKDRQ
-662 LDAYFINDINAHWT
+662 LDAFFINDLNAHWT
-676 ILNKPKFTM
+676 ILNKTKFTM

-690 FNNILNVQYT
+690 ANNVLDVKYA
-700 PNGYTY
+700 PNGYTF
-706 SYISNGSVTTSNNYY
+706 SYIYDRTLTTSNNFY

>member
-16 NSMAQTKPTSISKR
+16 VSMAQSKQLSTP
-30 KENISKYTDS
+30 KSKDS
-40 INKYTD
+40 IKLYTD

-65 PFAKTNISKAQIAL
+65 PFAKTNISRAQIAL

-135 MGTFF
+135 MGAFF

-179 YHPTSYLSLQ
+179 YHPRSYLSLQ
-189 NTVGSF
+189 NTFGSF
-195 NSFKNN
+195 NSIKNN

-228 DRANADLKS
+228 DRASSDLKS
-237 FYLSTTYWGN
+237 FYLSSTYWGN
-247 QSSLRLNVFT
+247 QSSLRLNVFS
-257 GKERTYQAWYGVPQE
+257 GKERTYQAWYGVPQK

-289 APYNNQTDNYSQTHY
+289 APYNNQTDNYRQTHY
-304 QLFYNKNINSQWKWN
+304 QMFYNKNINSQWKWN
-319 TAFYLTTG
+319 TALYLTTG

-342 YFIDIARKMNVPSDL
+342 YFIDIARKMNIPSDL

-364 NSFYGQIAALS
+364 NNFYGQIAALS

-408 PADYRYYDNDAVK
+408 PSDYRYYDNDALK

-436 TFRSFIDLQYRN
+436 TFKSFIDLQYRN

-462 SIERKFNFFNPKMGL
+462 TIERKFDFFNPKMGL

-501 FETSSTEQPKKEQL
+501 FEASAIEQPKKEQL

-528 YAINANIYYMDYKD
+528 YAINANVYYMDYKD

-557 RTNVPN
+557 RTNVAN

-584 YSITLSQN
+584 YNITLSQN
-592 KIKEFTEYVDDY
+592 KIKEFTEYIDDY

-656 ENKNRI
+656 ENKTRI

-690 FNNILNVQYT
+690 ANNILNVQYA

>member
-1 MTKLLGTFAFLFLVA
+1 MNKLLGTLVSVLFFIP
-16 NSMAQTKPTSISKR
+16 SMAQKQKQIVAK
-30 KENISKYTDS
+30 KDS
-40 INKYTD
+40 INKFTD

-52 PLEVKAIRVSEQA
+52 PLEIKAIRLSEQA

-128 PYNDPES
+128 PYNDAES

-140 VNIPDFSSSV
+140 VNIPDFGSSV

-168 FGASVNLMTND
+168 FGASVNLMTNE
-179 YHPTSYLSLQ
+179 YNPSAYLSLQ
-189 NTVGSF
+189 NTAGSF

-201 IVFGSGLLNNKF
+201 VVFGSGLINNKF
-213 TIDGRLSSIMSDGFI
+213 TIDGRVSSIRSDGFI
-228 DRANADLKS
+228 DRASSDLKS
-237 FYLSTTYWGN
+237 FFLSGTYWGDN
-247 QSSLRLNVFT
+247 SSLRLNIFS

-289 APYNNQTDNYSQTHY
+289 APYENQTDNYTQTHY
-304 QLFYNKNINSQWKWN
+304 QLFYNKQVNSNWKWN
-319 TAFYLTTG
+319 TAFFLTTG

-333 YKAGVNFSD
+333 YKAGVDFSD
-342 YFIDIARKMNVPSDL
+342 YNIDIKGKINVPADL

-364 NSFYGQIAALS
+364 NNFYGQIAAVS
-375 YVDSLND
+375 YLDSLND
-382 LTIGGGWSIYD
+382 LTVGGGWSVYD
-393 GLHYGSLPYLDIRLA
+393 GLHFGTLPYLSQTFA
-408 PADYRYYDNDAVK
+408 PANFRYYDNDALK
-421 KEMNTYVKWERKLTK
+421 KEMNSYVKWERKLTK
-436 TFRSFIDLQYRN
+436 QFKSFIDLQYRYIS
-448 VNHQMNGFTKNTNL
+448 HQMNGFTKNTDL
-462 SIERKFNFFNPKMGL
+462 EIERTFNFFNPKMGL
-477 TYQAK
+477 TYQTK
-482 NIFYYTSVAVA
+482 NIFYYTSVAIA

-501 FETSSTEQPKKEQL
+501 FEASVTEQPRREQL
-515 IDWETGFEFKKPK
+515 IDWEAGFEFKKPK
-528 YAINANIYYMDYKD
+528 YAINANVYYMDYKD

-557 RTNVPN
+557 RVNVPK
-563 SYRAGI
+563 SYRTGL
-569 ELQVKYALNKKYSTS
+569 ELQVKYAFNKYFNSS
-584 YSITLSQN
+584 YNITFSQN
-592 KIKEFTEYVDDY
+592 KIEEFTEYIDDY
-604 DQFTQVAIQHKNTNI
+604 DQYTQVAIPHKNTNI

-633 KPNDKFSFFWTTK
+633 KPNDKLSFFWTSK
-646 YTSKQFLDNT
+646 YTSRQFLDNT
-656 ENKNRI
+656 QNNDRI
-662 LDAYFINDINAHWT
+662 LDAFFINDINAHWT
-676 ILNKPKFTM
+676 ILNKTKFTM

-690 FNNILNVQYT
+690 ANNVLDVQYA
-700 PNGYTY
+700 PNGYTF
-706 SYISNGSVTTSNNYY
+706 SYIYDRTLTTSNNFY

>member
-1 MTKLLGTFAFLFLVA
+1 MTKLLGTLVSILFFVPLFAQ
-16 NSMAQTKPTSISKR
+16 QTKQVAK
-30 KENISKYTDS
+30 KDS
-40 INKYTD
+40 TNKYTD

-52 PLEVKAIRVSEQA
+52 PLEIKAIRVSEQA

-140 VNIPDFSSSV
+140 VNIPDFGSSV
-150 NSIQIQRGV
+150 NSIQVQRGV

-168 FGASVNLMTND
+168 FGASVNLMTNE
-179 YHPTSYLSLQ
+179 YNPSSYLTLQ
-189 NTVGSF
+189 NTAGSF

-201 IVFGSGLLNNKF
+201 LVFGSGLINNKF
-213 TIDGRLSSIMSDGFI
+213 TIDGRVSSIRSDGFI
-228 DRANADLKS
+228 DRANSDLKS
-237 FYLSTTYWGN
+237 FFLSGTYWGDN
-247 QSSLRLNVFT
+247 SSLRLNVFS
-257 GKERTYQAWYGVPQE
+257 GKEKTYQAWYGVPQE
-272 LLATNRTF
+272 LLATNRTY
-280 NPAGTEKAD
+280 NPAGTEKAG
-289 APYNNQTDNYSQTHY
+289 APYDNQTDNYTQTHY
-304 QLFYNKNINSQWKWN
+304 QLFYNKSINPNWKWN

-333 YKAGVNFSD
+333 YKAGVDFSD
-342 YFIDIARKMNVPSDL
+342 YNIDIKGKQNVPADL

-364 NSFYGQIAALS
+364 NNFYGQIAAVS
-375 YVDSLND
+375 FVDSLND
-382 LTIGGGWSIYD
+382 LTMGGGWSVYN
-393 GLHYGSLPYLDIRLA
+393 GLHFGTLPYLSQTFA
-408 PADYRYYDNDAVK
+408 PANFRYYDNDALK
-421 KEMNTYVKWERKLTK
+421 KEMNTYVKWERKLSK
-436 TFRSFIDLQYRN
+436 KVKSFIDLQYRF

-462 SIERKFNFFNPKMGL
+462 EIERKFNFFNPKMGL
-477 TYQAK
+477 SYQAK

-501 FETSSTEQPKKEQL
+501 FEASATEQPRREQL
-515 IDWETGFEFKKPK
+515 IDWEAGFEFKKPK
-528 YAINANIYYMDYKD
+528 YAINANVYYMDYKD

-557 RTNVPN
+557 RINVPK
-563 SYRAGI
+563 SYRTGL
-569 ELQVKYALNKKYSTS
+569 ELQLKYSFNKYFNSS
-584 YSITLSQN
+584 YNITFSQN
-592 KIKEFTEYVDDY
+592 KIEAFTEYVDDY
-604 DQFTQVAIQHKNTNI
+604 DTYTQVAIPHKNTNI

-633 KPNDKFSFFWTTK
+633 RPNDKLSFFWTTK

-656 ENKNRI
+656 QNKDRV
-662 LDAYFINDINAHWT
+662 LDAFFINDLNAHWT
-676 ILNKPKFTM
+676 ILNKSKFTM
-685 LLQLY
+685 LLQVY
-690 FNNILNVQYT
+690 ANNLLDVQYA
-700 PNGYTY
+700 PNGYTF
-706 SYISNGSVTTSNNYY
+706 SYIYDRTLTTSNNFY

>member
-1 MTKLLGTFAFLFLVA
+1 MTKLLGTFALLFFVA
-16 NSMAQTKPTSISKR
+16 SSMAQSKQLSTSKSKDSIS
-30 KENISKYTDS
+30 
-40 INKYTD
+40 KYTD

-179 YHPTSYLSLQ
+179 YNPSSYLSLQ
-189 NTVGSF
+189 NTAGSF

-201 IVFGSGLLNNKF
+201 VVFGSGLLNNKF

-228 DRANADLKS
+228 DRANSNLKS

-247 QSSLRLNVFT
+247 QSSLRLNVFS

-272 LLATNRTF
+272 LINTNRTF

-289 APYNNQTDNYSQTHY
+289 APYENQTDNYRQTHY

-319 TAFYLTTG
+319 TALYLTTG

-342 YFIDIARKMNVPSDL
+342 YFIDIARKMNVPADL

-364 NSFYGQIAALS
+364 NNFYGQIAALT

-382 LTIGGGWSIYD
+382 ITIGGGWSIYD
-393 GLHYGSLPYLDIRLA
+393 GLHFGTLPYLDTRLA
-408 PADYRYYDNDAVK
+408 PADYRYYDNDALK
-421 KEMNTYVKWERKLTK
+421 KEMNTYVKWERKLTTQFK
-436 TFRSFIDLQYRN
+436 SFIDLQYRN

-462 SIERKFNFFNPKMGL
+462 TIERKFNFFNPKMGL

-482 NIFYYTSVAVA
+482 NIFYYTSVAVT

-501 FETSSTEQPKKEQL
+501 FEASAIEQPKKEQL
-515 IDWETGFEFKKPK
+515 VDWETGFEFKKPK
-528 YAINANIYYMDYKD
+528 YAINANVYYMNYKD

-557 RTNVPN
+557 RTNVPK

-569 ELQVKYALNKKYSTS
+569 ELQFKYALNKKYNTS
-584 YSITLSQN
+584 YNITFSQN

-604 DQFTQVAIQHKNTNI
+604 DQFTQVAIQHKNTKI
-619 ALSPSLTTNRTFNW
+619 TLSPSLTTNRTFNW

-656 ENKNRI
+656 ENKSRI

-676 ILNKPKFTM
+676 ILNKTKFTM

-690 FNNILNVQYT
+690 ANNILNVQYA

-706 SYISNGSVTTSNNYY
+706 SYISDRSVITSNNYY

>member
-1 MTKLLGTFAFLFLVA
+1 MTKLLGILASFLLITPLYA
-16 NSMAQTKPTSISKR
+16 QQTKQVVVK
-30 KENISKYTDS
+30 KDS
-40 INKYTD
+40 TNKYTD

-52 PLEVKAIRVSEQA
+52 PLEIKAIRVSEQA

-140 VNIPDFSSSV
+140 VNIPDFGSSV

-168 FGASVNLMTND
+168 FGASVNLMTNE
-179 YHPTSYLSLQ
+179 YNPSSYLSLQ
-189 NTVGSF
+189 NTAGSF

-201 IVFGSGLLNNKF
+201 LLFGSGLMNNKF
-213 TIDGRLSSIMSDGFI
+213 TIDGRVSSIRSDGYI
-228 DRANADLKS
+228 DRANSDLKS
-237 FYLSTTYWGN
+237 FFLSSTYWGEK
-247 QSSLRLNVFT
+247 SSLRLNVFS
-257 GKERTYQAWYGVPQE
+257 GKEKTYQAWYGVPEE
-272 LLATNRTF
+272 LLATNRTY

-289 APYNNQTDNYSQTHY
+289 APYENYTQTHY
-304 QLFYNKNINSQWKWN
+304 QLFYNKQVSSNWKWN
-319 TAFYLTTG
+319 TALYLTTG

-333 YKAGVNFSD
+333 YKAGVNFAD
-342 YFIDIARKMNVPSDL
+342 YNIDIKGKINVPADL

-364 NSFYGQIAALS
+364 NHFYGQIAALS
-375 YVDSLND
+375 YIDSLND
-382 LTIGGGWSIYD
+382 LTIGGGWSVYN
-393 GLHYGSLPYLDIRLA
+393 GMHFGTLPYLDLRFV
-408 PADYRYYDNDAVK
+408 PTNYRYYDNDAIK
-421 KEMNTYVKWERKLTK
+421 KEMNTYVKWERTLTK
-436 TFRSFIDLQYRN
+436 KFKSFIDLQYRF
-448 VNHQMNGFTKNTNL
+448 VNHQMNGFTKNTAL
-462 SIERKFNFFNPKMGL
+462 EIERKFNFFNPKMGL
-477 TYQAK
+477 TYKAK
-482 NIFYYTSVAVA
+482 NIFYYTSLAVA

-501 FETSSTEQPKKEQL
+501 FEASITEQPRREQL

-557 RTNVPN
+557 RINVPK
-563 SYRAGI
+563 SYRAGL
-569 ELQVKYALNKKYSTS
+569 ELQFKYALNKKYNTS
-584 YSITLSQN
+584 YSITFSQN
-592 KIKEFTEYVDDY
+592 KIEEFTEYIDDY
-604 DQFTQVAIQHKNTNI
+604 DTYTQVEIQHKNTSI

-633 KPNDKFSFFWTTK
+633 RPNDMLSFFWTTK

-656 ENKNRI
+656 QNKDRQ

-676 ILNKPKFTM
+676 ILNKTKFTM
-685 LLQLY
+685 LLQVY
-690 FNNILNVQYT
+690 ANNLLDVKYA

-706 SYISNGSVTTSNNYY
+706 SYIYDGSLTTSNNYY
-721 PMAGRNYWISLK
+721 PMAGRNFWVSLK

>member
-1 MTKLLGTFAFLFLVA
+1 MNKLLGTLVSILFFVA
-16 NSMAQTKPTSISKR
+16 LNAQKSTQVVAKK
-30 KENISKYTDS
+30 DS
-40 INKYTD
+40 TNKFTD

-52 PLEVKAIRVSEQA
+52 PLEIKAIRLSEQA

-128 PYNDPES
+128 PYNDAES

-140 VNIPDFSSSV
+140 VNIPDFGSSV

-168 FGASVNLMTND
+168 FGASVNLMTNE
-179 YHPTSYLSLQ
+179 YNPNAYLSLQ
-189 NTVGSF
+189 NTAGSF

-201 IVFGSGLLNNKF
+201 LVFGSGLINNKF
-213 TIDGRLSSIMSDGFI
+213 TFDGRVSSIRSDGFI
-228 DRANADLKS
+228 DRANSDLKS
-237 FYLSTTYWGN
+237 FFLSSTYWGEK
-247 QSSLRLNVFT
+247 SSLRLNVFS

-289 APYNNQTDNYSQTHY
+289 APYENQTDNYTQTHY
-304 QLFYNKNINSQWKWN
+304 QLFYNEQINTNWKWN
-319 TAFYLTTG
+319 TAFFLTTG

-333 YKAGVNFSD
+333 YKAGVDFAD
-342 YFIDIARKMNVPSDL
+342 YNIDIKGEINVPADL

-364 NSFYGQIAALS
+364 NNFYGQITALS

-382 LTIGGGWSIYD
+382 LTIGGGWTVYD
-393 GLHYGSLPYLDIRLA
+393 GLHFGTLPYLSQTFA
-408 PADYRYYDNDAVK
+408 PANFRYYDNDAIK
-421 KEMNTYVKWERKLTK
+421 KERNSYVKWERKLSK
-436 TFRSFIDLQYRN
+436 QFKSFLDLQYRY
-448 VNHQMNGFTKNTNL
+448 VSHQMNGFTRNTDL
-462 SIERKFNFFNPKMGL
+462 EIERKFNFFNPKMGL

-501 FETSSTEQPKKEQL
+501 FEASATEQPRREQL
-515 IDWETGFEFKKPK
+515 VDWETGFELKKPK
-528 YAINANIYYMDYKD
+528 YAINANVYYMNYKD

-557 RTNVPN
+557 RTNVPK
-563 SYRAGI
+563 SYRAGL
-569 ELQVKYALNKKYSTS
+569 ELQVKYAFNKKYNTS
-584 YSITLSQN
+584 YSITFSQN
-592 KIKEFTEYVDDY
+592 KIEEFTEYIDDY

-619 ALSPSLTTNRTFNW
+619 ALSPSLITNRTFNW
-633 KPNDKFSFFWTTK
+633 KPNDKLSFFWTTK

-656 ENKNRI
+656 QNKDRQ
-662 LDAYFINDINAHWT
+662 LDAFFINDLNAHWT
-676 ILNKPKFTM
+676 ILNKTKFTM

-690 FNNILNVQYT
+690 ANNVLDVKYA
-700 PNGYTY
+700 PNGYTF
-706 SYISNGSVTTSNNYY
+706 SYIYDRTLTTSNNFY

-733 IDLK
+733 IDIK

>member
-1 MTKLLGTFAFLFLVA
+1 MTKLLGTLVSILFFIP
-16 NSMAQTKPTSISKR
+16 SMAQKQKQIVAK
-30 KENISKYTDS
+30 KDS
-40 INKYTD
+40 INKFTD

-52 PLEVKAIRVSEQA
+52 PLEIKAIRLSEQA

-79 NNVGQDLPFLLENTP
+79 NNVGQDLPFFLENTP

-128 PYNDPES
+128 PYNDAES

-140 VNIPDFSSSV
+140 VNIPDFSSSA

-168 FGASVNLMTND
+168 FGASVNLMTNE
-179 YHPTSYLSLQ
+179 YNPSAYLSLQ
-189 NTVGSF
+189 NTAGSF

-201 IVFGSGLLNNKF
+201 IVFGSGLINNKF
-213 TIDGRLSSIMSDGFI
+213 TIDGRVSSIRSDGFI
-228 DRANADLKS
+228 DRANSDLKS
-237 FYLSTTYWGN
+237 FFLSGTYWGDN
-247 QSSLRLNVFT
+247 SSLRLNVFS

-289 APYNNQTDNYSQTHY
+289 APYENQTDNYTQTHY
-304 QLFYNKNINSQWKWN
+304 QLFYNKQVNNNWKWN
-319 TAFYLTTG
+319 TAFFLTTG

-333 YKAGVNFSD
+333 YKAGVDFSD
-342 YFIDIARKMNVPSDL
+342 YNIDIKGKINVPADL

-364 NSFYGQIAALS
+364 NNFYGQIAALS
-375 YVDSLND
+375 YIDSLND
-382 LTIGGGWSIYD
+382 LTVGGGWSVYD
-393 GLHYGSLPYLDIRLA
+393 GLHFGTLPYLSQTLA
-408 PADYRYYDNDAVK
+408 PANFRYYDNDALK
-421 KEMNTYVKWERKLTK
+421 KEMNTYVKWERKLSK
-436 TFRSFIDLQYRN
+436 KVKSFIDLQYRF

-462 SIERKFNFFNPKMGL
+462 EIERKFNFFNPKMGL
-477 TYQAK
+477 SYQAK

-501 FETSSTEQPKKEQL
+501 FEASATEQPRREQL
-515 IDWETGFEFKKPK
+515 IDWEAGFEFKKPK
-528 YAINANIYYMDYKD
+528 YAINANVYYMDYKD

-557 RTNVPN
+557 RINVPK
-563 SYRAGI
+563 SYRTGL
-569 ELQVKYALNKKYSTS
+569 ELQLKYSFNKYFNSS
-584 YSITLSQN
+584 YNITFSQN
-592 KIKEFTEYVDDY
+592 KIEAFTEYVDDY
-604 DQFTQVAIQHKNTNI
+604 DTYTQVAIPHKNTNI

-633 KPNDKFSFFWTTK
+633 RPNDKLSFFWTTK

-656 ENKNRI
+656 QNKDRV
-662 LDAYFINDINAHWT
+662 LDAFFINDLNAHWT
-676 ILNKPKFTM
+676 ILNKSKFTM
-685 LLQLY
+685 LLQVY
-690 FNNILNVQYT
+690 ANNLLDVQYA
-700 PNGYTY
+700 PNGYTF
-706 SYISNGSVTTSNNYY
+706 SYIYDRTLTTSNNFY

>member
-1 MTKLLGTFAFLFLVA
+1 MNKLLGTLASFIFFIPL
-16 NSMAQTKPTSISKR
+16 MAQKPAQTVVK
-30 KENISKYTDS
+30 KDS
-40 INKYTD
+40 TNKYTD

-52 PLEVKAIRVSEQA
+52 PLEIKAIRVSEQA

-140 VNIPDFSSSV
+140 VNIPDFGSSV

-168 FGASVNLMTND
+168 FGASVNLMTNE
-179 YHPTSYLSLQ
+179 YNPSSYLSLQ
-189 NTVGSF
+189 NTAGSF

-201 IVFGSGLLNNKF
+201 LLFGSGLMNNKF
-213 TIDGRLSSIMSDGFI
+213 TIDGRVSSIRSDGYI
-228 DRANADLKS
+228 DRANSDLKS
-237 FYLSTTYWGN
+237 FFLSSTYWGEK
-247 QSSLRLNVFT
+247 SSLRLNVFS
-257 GKERTYQAWYGVPQE
+257 GKEKTYQAWYGVPEE
-272 LLATNRTF
+272 LLATNRTY

-289 APYNNQTDNYSQTHY
+289 APYENQTDNYTQTHY
-304 QLFYNKNINSQWKWN
+304 QLFYNKQVSSNWKWN
-319 TAFYLTTG
+319 TALYLTTG

-333 YKAGVNFSD
+333 YKAGVNFAD
-342 YFIDIARKMNVPSDL
+342 YNIDIKGKINVPADL

-364 NSFYGQIAALS
+364 NHFYGQIAALS
-375 YVDSLND
+375 YIDSLND
-382 LTIGGGWSIYD
+382 LTIGGGWSVYN
-393 GLHYGSLPYLDIRLA
+393 GMHFGTLPYLDLRFV
-408 PADYRYYDNDAVK
+408 PTNYRYYDNDAIK
-421 KEMNTYVKWERKLTK
+421 KEMNTYVKWERTLTK
-436 TFRSFIDLQYRN
+436 KFKSFIDLQYRF
-448 VNHQMNGFTKNTNL
+448 VNHQMNGFTKNTAL
-462 SIERKFNFFNPKMGL
+462 EIERKFNFFNPKMGL
-477 TYQAK
+477 TYKAK
-482 NIFYYTSVAVA
+482 NIFYYTSLAVA

-501 FETSSTEQPKKEQL
+501 FEASITEQPRREQL

-557 RTNVPN
+557 RINVPK
-563 SYRAGI
+563 SYRAGL
-569 ELQVKYALNKKYSTS
+569 ELQFKYALNKKYNTS
-584 YSITLSQN
+584 YSITFSQN
-592 KIKEFTEYVDDY
+592 KIEEFTEYIDDY
-604 DQFTQVAIQHKNTNI
+604 DTYTQVEIQHKNTSI

-633 KPNDKFSFFWTTK
+633 RPNDMLSFFWTTK

-656 ENKNRI
+656 QNKDRQ

-676 ILNKPKFTM
+676 ILNKTKFTM
-685 LLQLY
+685 LLQVY
-690 FNNILNVQYT
+690 ANNLLDVKYA

-706 SYISNGSVTTSNNYY
+706 SYIYDGSLTTSNNYY
-721 PMAGRNYWISLK
+721 PMAGRNFWVSLK